1 MSGNAKQQDL
11 GIRPERVEQAALGC
25 ELIALVPVAGNHH
38 HGKCDRRAGH
48 VDPFE

>member
-38 HGKCDRRAGH
+38 HGQMRSEGRACRSI
-48 VDPFE
+48 